1 MLVTHKRS
9 RVSELEIPTTFANTQ
24 HGLLSARRK
33 SMLVTPHTNS
43 QIAREYDSSDHATLP
58 FTYIVVVL
66 KGTPKTQTA
75 ATEAPI
81 PAMGGN
87 GPPPPGGNGAP
98 PSTVKSNSVQSL
110 SVNHYAAIYCSLI

>member
-1 MLVTHKRS
+1 
-9 RVSELEIPTTFANTQ
+9 
-24 HGLLSARRK
+24 
-33 SMLVTPHTNS
+33 MLVTPHTNS

-87 GPPPPGGNGAP
+87 GQNPPPPGGNGPPPPGGNGAP
-98 PSTVKSNSVQSL
+98 SSTVKSNSVQSL
-110 SVNHYAAIYCSLI
+110 SVNHFAAIYCSLI